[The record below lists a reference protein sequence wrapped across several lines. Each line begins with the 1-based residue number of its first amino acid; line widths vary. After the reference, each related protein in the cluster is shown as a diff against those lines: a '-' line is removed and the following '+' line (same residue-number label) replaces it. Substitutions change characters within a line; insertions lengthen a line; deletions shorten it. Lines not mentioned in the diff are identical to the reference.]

1 MENRQGIS
9 YWSAVAIGIGVTLIA
24 FFAFQGWYRGSSGI
38 AELVARV
45 IVVASVIVAAG
56 SLLQMG
62 AHHEG
67 GFRFWELLGKCLVAS
82 GAVLTAL
89 VSVLG
94 ALTPLFS

>member
-1 MENRQGIS
+1 MEANRGTK
-9 YWSAVAIGIGVTLIA
+9 YWLAVALGIAVTLGA
-24 FFAFQGWYRGSSGI
+24 FWTFQGWYRESANI

-56 SLLQMG
+56 SVLQVA
-62 AHHEG
+62 AHHDDG
-67 GFRFWELLGKCLVAS
+67 DRFWELLGKCLVAS

-94 ALTPLFS
+94 ALTPFLS